1 MEEGVRGSGE
11 EQQAEAQSLI
21 LRLRQYQAQAET
33 TSQELIFVREALNE
47 HERAMETIKQ
57 LKKMKV
63 GDELIVPIG
72 ANSLIYVTL
81 SNADKV
87 IVRLGG
93 GVSAEK
99 NLDSSTQ
106 YLNEKKEELEN
117 TLREMTGVLQK
128 MEMEAQKLQ
137 ARLQEI
143 ASVAGAGG
151 QVPGGQVPGGP

>member
-1 MEEGVRGSGE
+1 MEEGGRESGE

-33 TSQELIFVREALNE
+33 TSQELMFVREALNE
-47 HERAMETIKQ
+47 HEKAMETIKQ

-81 SNADKV
+81 SNADKI

-99 NLDSSTQ
+99 DLDSSTQ
-106 YLNEKKEELEN
+106 YLKEKKEVLEN

-143 ASVAGAGG
+143 ASAAGAGG
-151 QVPGGQVPGGP
+151 QVPGGP